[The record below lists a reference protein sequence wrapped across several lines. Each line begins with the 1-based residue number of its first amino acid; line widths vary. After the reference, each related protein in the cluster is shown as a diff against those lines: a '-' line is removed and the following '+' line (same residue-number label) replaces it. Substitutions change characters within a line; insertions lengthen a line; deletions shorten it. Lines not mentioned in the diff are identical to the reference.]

1 MSRSSWLDDCTA
13 TTLRDLCAS
22 TAKGMGREGRKRG
35 RKARVG
41 HTTQTLCIGL
51 CHGGWFDG
59 VAPPPPISVSPRYP
73 EDFRGLGWAQRQ
85 RIARSRFAVR
95 FCLCLCGNFSP
106 ACVRV
111 FQCKRLRLH
120 RGRQAGQQR
129 GGTDGRTRTTYTFRN
144 SSCCDLLRCPSARML
159 RVPSSPLPPISR
171 QIVARCSFARRTR
184 LLVYR
189 GAKRTYERRLRLFK
203 AHPG

>member
-1 MSRSSWLDDCTA
+1 MSPPAIQSIFVAYVGPNGKGSLDPDLQFASAFVCAETFLRLVYEYFNVNA
-13 TTLRDLCAS
+13 SASIAAGRTT
-22 TAKGMGREGRKRG
+22 EGRDG
-35 RKARVG
+35 R
-41 HTTQTLCIGL
+41 
-51 CHGGWFDG
+51 
-59 VAPPPPISVSPRYP
+59 
-73 EDFRGLGWAQRQ
+73 
-85 RIARSRFAVR
+85 
-95 FCLCLCGNFSP
+95 
-106 ACVRV
+106 
-111 FQCKRLRLH
+111 
-120 RGRQAGQQR
+120 
-129 GGTDGRTRTTYTFRN
+129 TDGRTQTTDTFRN

>member
-1 MSRSSWLDDCTA
+1 
-13 TTLRDLCAS
+13 
-22 TAKGMGREGRKRG
+22 MGREGRKRG

-120 RGRQAGQQR
+120 RGRPDNR
-129 GGTDGRTRTTYTFRN
+129 GEGRTDGRGRPTHFVTVHAAI
-144 SSCCDLLRCPSARML
+144 CCGAR
-159 RVPSSPLPPISR
+159 PPACFACLPPHFRRFRVKSLPGVR
-171 QIVARCSFARRTR
+171 SLAARACLFTGGRSERTR
-184 LLVYR
+184 
-189 GAKRTYERRLRLFK
+189 GACGCSKPIPVSHKRRRRQSI
-203 AHPG
+203 